1 MYHALPRREF
11 LRRVTLGAVVAA
23 VAGEHRWASAEETPP
38 VIAADAFPIVDTHQH
53 LWDLSKFHLPWT
65 KGNDVLARSFVMADY
80 LQATAGLNITKTV
93 YMEVDVHPSQQMRE
107 AEYVIDLCSRPDN
120 PMVAAVISGR
130 PGTDE
135 FAAYAQTFKGS
146 PYIKG
151 IRQVLHGTETPA
163 GFCLQPKFVDSIK
176 LLGELGLSFDLC
188 MRSEELLDADK
199 LVAQSPNTR
208 FIVDHCGNLSVQ
220 ETDPAKRKVWK
231 EGMVALAAR
240 PNVMCKISGIIASAK
255 KDWKVEDLAPNI
267 LETIQTFGPERIM
280 FAGDWPVCTLT
291 ASYKQWV
298 EALKSIVKD
307 LPAEEQRKL
316 FHDNAVKFY
325 GLKDKAK

>member
-1 MYHALPRREF
+1 MA
-11 LRRVTLGAVVAA
+11 
-23 VAGEHRWASAEETPP
+23 
-38 VIAADAFPIVDTHQH
+38 AADAFPIVDTHQH

-65 KGNDVLARSFVMADY
+65 KGNDVLARSFVMTDY
-80 LQATAGLNITKTV
+80 LQATAGLNVTKTV

-107 AEYVIDLCSRPDN
+107 AEYVIDLCARPDN

-130 PGTDE
+130 PGTEE
-135 FAAYAQTFKGS
+135 FAAYAQKFKGS

-151 IRQVLHGTETPA
+151 IRQVLHGPENPP

-176 LLGELGLSFDLC
+176 LLGDLGLSFDLC

-199 LVAQSPNTR
+199 LVAQCPNTR
-208 FIVDHCGNLSVQ
+208 FILDHCGNLSVQ
-220 ETDPAKRKVWK
+220 ETDVAKRKLWK
-231 EGMVALAAR
+231 EGLVALTAR

-255 KDWKVEDLAPNI
+255 KDWKFEDLAPNI
-267 LETIQTFGPERIM
+267 LETMQTFGPERVM

-291 ASYKQWV
+291 ASFKQWV
-298 EALKSIVKD
+298 EALKAIVKD
-307 LPAEEQRKL
+307 LPAEQQRKL

-325 GLKDKAK
+325 GLKDKAV